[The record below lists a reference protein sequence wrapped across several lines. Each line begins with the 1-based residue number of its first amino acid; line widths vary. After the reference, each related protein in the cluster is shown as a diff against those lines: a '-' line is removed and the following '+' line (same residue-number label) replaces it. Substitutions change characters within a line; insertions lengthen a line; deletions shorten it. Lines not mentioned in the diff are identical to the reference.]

1 MPTIVDGELLAAARS
16 YNDITWTDPDGDIRL
31 SGILQRGMARL
42 NDRAGVSLN
51 YGEGT
56 TARELL
62 LEYTRY
68 VRADDLSGFEAD
80 YLPDLLNLHID
91 GEVAQ
96 YGKSAKTPAVP

>member
-1 MPTIVDGELLAAARS
+1 MPIVDGELLAAARS
-16 YNDITWTDPDGDIRL
+16 YNDITWEDPEGDAKL

-42 NDRAGVSLN
+42 NARAGVPLD
-51 YGEGT
+51 YREGT

-68 VRADDLSGFEAD
+68 VRADDLKNFELD

-96 YGKSAKTPAVP
+96 YGESAQTPAVP